1 MAFLLSFHVLEL
13 IAFTFKAADIF
24 VGSGRGPET
33 ELPHGKKMA
42 HVEMGLRKLTLTVS
56 PSNEAVHTCA
66 YMHTHI
72 HTHTRSP
79 MLCSH

>member
-13 IAFTFKAADIF
+13 ITFTFKAADIF

-33 ELPHGKKMA
+33 ELPHGKKMV

-56 PSNEAVHTCA
+56 PSN
-66 YMHTHI
+66 
-72 HTHTRSP
+72 
-79 MLCSH
+79 